1 MNKSRLSYLKPREFS
16 PREGDSDDPDVS
28 NLHSPGMYSVRDQLM
43 SSKKKINESM
53 RYQGML
59 NMSGMSGEGLG
70 MSGMSPLG
78 FNKSIY
84 PD

>member
-1 MNKSRLSYLKPREFS
+1 
-16 PREGDSDDPDVS
+16 
-28 NLHSPGMYSVRDQLM
+28 
-43 SSKKKINESM
+43 
-53 RYQGML
+53 ML

-84 PD
+84 PDQTHQRVLDYEFETDPFKKLVNYIQL